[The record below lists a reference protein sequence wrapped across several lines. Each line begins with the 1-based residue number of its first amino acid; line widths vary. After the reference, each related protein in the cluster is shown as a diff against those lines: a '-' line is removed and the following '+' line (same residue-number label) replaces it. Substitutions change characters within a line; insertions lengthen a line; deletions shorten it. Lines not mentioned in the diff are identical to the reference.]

1 MKNITP
7 WHLRCGPLN
16 CPAVFELEDGR
27 AVIVGEFAHM
37 HPPGT
42 APGDLYEALC
52 NENKIGDNEAAIII
66 DRALLSTIR
75 DEVREEC
82 AKLLR
87 DFAAERA
94 ERGETGPVA
103 IRDEALSASA
113 TASLLAARI
122 DALRETPH
130 E

>member
-1 MKNITP
+1 MKDLTP
-7 WHLRCGPLN
+7 ANLRCGPSN
-16 CPAVFELEDGR
+16 CPSVHELEDGR
-27 AVIVGEFAHM
+27 LLIVGKRTSVSAEILATM
-37 HPPGT
+37 
-42 APGDLYEALC
+42 DLATE
-52 NENKIGDNEAAIII
+52 EVIII

-75 DEVREEC
+75 DDVRAEC
-82 AKLLR
+82 VKLLR

-94 ERGETGPVA
+94 ERGEAGPVA

-122 DALRETPH
+122 DALKETPH